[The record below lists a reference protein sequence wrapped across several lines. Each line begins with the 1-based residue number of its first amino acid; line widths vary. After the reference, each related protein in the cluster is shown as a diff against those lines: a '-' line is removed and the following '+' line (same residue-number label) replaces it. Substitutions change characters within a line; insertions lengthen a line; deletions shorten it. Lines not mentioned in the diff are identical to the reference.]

1 MPRGVAYY
9 FVLLLTRGHILRT
22 EQNDMDPKSLF
33 QLFRVHIVFLITA
46 KVSKHDGQW
55 QEWLTSSP

>member
-1 MPRGVAYY
+1 M
-9 FVLLLTRGHILRT
+9 TS